1 MQMIQPMSLRFTLG
15 LSKYSCIKITPCF
28 GRLGINGNRGHL
40 VSLLLIGVLLLGMGA
55 THADEVFNHAQTA
68 PQLLQGPLLQPS
80 SSLRDASV
88 MRGKFVFKKF
98 LSEIP
103 KPLTSRG
110 NFVFVKGMGVD
121 WHTREPFDSDFILT
135 ASGMKQIDAGQ
146 TTMQMN
152 ASEQPAVRV
161 IAQIFLSLLS
171 LDVKALENS
180 FSLYG
185 IQQGKQ
191 WQVGLKPT
199 VPAIA
204 AVFRDALISGS
215 TQVEKLTLH
224 DANGDRTEI
233 EFAEV
238 EYAAQIGAEERNLFV
253 GKK

>member
-1 MQMIQPMSLRFTLG
+1 M
-15 LSKYSCIKITPCF
+15 
-28 GRLGINGNRGHL
+28 
-40 VSLLLIGVLLLGMGA
+40 
-55 THADEVFNHAQTA
+55 
-68 PQLLQGPLLQPS
+68 
-80 SSLRDASV
+80 
-88 MRGKFVFKKF
+88 
-98 LSEIP
+98 
-103 KPLTSRG
+103 
-110 NFVFVKGMGVD
+110 D